1 MIRLTADDVNVEEVI
16 RRVMAGSVGAVVT
29 FLGVVRDDQLE
40 ELELETWE
48 EAALPELRKIEA
60 EARERWPLHAV
71 EVIHRHGRL
80 EVGDRILLIA
90 VSAGHRQEAF
100 AGCEYILERIKQTV
114 PIWKKE
120 IRKDGSIWVEGEFPQ
135 E

>member
-1 MIRLTADDVNVEEVI
+1 MIRLTTDDVDVEQVI
-16 RRVMAGSVGAVVT
+16 RRVMDGSVGAVVT
-29 FLGVVRDDQLE
+29 FLGVVRDDELE

-48 EAALPELRKIEA
+48 EAALPEMQKIET
-60 EARERWPLHAV
+60 EARDRWPLHAV

-80 EVGDRILLIA
+80 KIGDRILLIV
-90 VSAGHRQEAF
+90 VSAGHRKEAF
-100 AGCEYILERIKQTV
+100 LGCEFILERIKQTV

-120 IRKDGSIWVEGEFPQ
+120 VRKDGSIWVEGEYPQ

>member
-1 MIRLTADDVNVEEVI
+1 MIRLTREKVDVEETI
-16 RRVMAGSVGAVVT
+16 REVMDGSVGAVVT
-29 FLGVVRDDQLE
+29 FLGVVRDDQLA
-40 ELELETWE
+40 ELDLEIWE
-48 EAALPELRKIEA
+48 EEALPEMRRIEA
-60 EARERWPLHAV
+60 EAQERWPLHAV

-80 EVGDRILLIA
+80 VVGDRILLIV

-120 IRKDGSIWVEGEFPQ
+120 VRKDGSIWVEGEYPQ

>member
-1 MIRLTADDVNVEEVI
+1 VDIASEIDAAKRDTA
-16 RRVMAGSVGAVVT
+16 GAVVT
-29 FLGVVRDDQLE
+29 FLGTVRDDQIE
-40 ELELETWE
+40 ELEI
-48 EAALPELRKIEA
+48 EAYEDASLPEMQRIED
-60 EARERWPLHAV
+60 EAIITFNLQTV
-71 EVIHRHGRL
+71 TIIHRVGTLR
-80 EVGDRILLIA
+80 VGDNILLIV

-120 IRKDGSIWVEGEFPQ
+120 VRKDGSIWVEGEFPQ

>member
-1 MIRLTADDVNVEEVI
+1 MITITCDDVDITAEINAAK
-16 RRVMAGSVGAVVT
+16 RNSTGAVVT
-29 FLGVVRDDQLE
+29 FLGTVRDDQIE
-40 ELELETWE
+40 ELEI
-48 EAALPELRKIEA
+48 EAYEDASLPELQRIED
-60 EARERWPLHAV
+60 EAIIKFNLQSV
-71 EVIHRHGRL
+71 TVIHRVGTLR
-80 EVGDRILLIA
+80 VGDNILLIV

-120 IRKDGSIWVEGEFPQ
+120 VRKDGSIWVEGEHPQ

>member
-1 MIRLTADDVNVEEVI
+1 MIRLTRDDVDVEETI
-16 RRVMAGSVGAVVT
+16 RKVMAGSVGAVVT

-48 EAALPELRKIEA
+48 EEALPEMRKIET

-80 EVGDRILLIA
+80 VVGDRILLIV

-120 IRKDGSIWVEGEFPQ
+120 VRKDGSIWVEGEYPQ
-135 E
+135 G

>member
-1 MIRLTADDVNVEEVI
+1 MIRLTRDDVDVEETI
-16 RRVMAGSVGAVVT
+16 RKVMAGSVGAVVT

-48 EAALPELRKIEA
+48 EEALPEMRKIEA
-60 EARERWPLHAV
+60 EARHRWPLHAV

-80 EVGDRILLIA
+80 AVGDRILLIV

-120 IRKDGSIWVEGEFPQ
+120 VRKDGSIWVDGEYPQ

>member
-1 MIRLTADDVNVEEVI
+1 MIRLTTDDVDVEPVI

-29 FLGVVRDDQLE
+29 FLGVVRDDQLG

-80 EVGDRILLIA
+80 VVGDRILLIV
-90 VSAGHRQEAF
+90 VSAGHRKEAF

-120 IRKDGSIWVEGEFPQ
+120 IRKDGSIWVEGEYTQ
-135 E
+135 G

>member
-100 AGCEYILERIKQTV
+100 AGCEYILERIKETV